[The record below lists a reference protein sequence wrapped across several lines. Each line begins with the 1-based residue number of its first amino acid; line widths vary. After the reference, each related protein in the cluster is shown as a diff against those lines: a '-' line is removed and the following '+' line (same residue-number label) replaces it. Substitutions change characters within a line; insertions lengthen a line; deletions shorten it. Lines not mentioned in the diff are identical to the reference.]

1 MVKLS
6 PSQIAGIVKYES
18 VGSGASFANVLKNPD
33 TDGPL
38 FVAIALAE
46 SSGETTATHKNHNG
60 STDYGLWQ
68 INSVHKDLLD
78 RNQPWSDPKNNY
90 HIAHELYWNRGG
102 KFQDWS
108 TFNSGIYATRLA
120 EATTAWSNPDM
131 TATDPNA
138 IHDAANTAGSVVTGV
153 ADFLGA
159 ITKSSTW
166 IRVGMGAAGVL
177 LLIIAAAAVVKR
189 NLPGPLGAAMR
200 VAQAATPPTGGA

>member
-1 MVKLS
+1 MPTLS
-6 PSQIAGIVKYES
+6 ASAIAGYAKNAGV
-18 VGSGASFANVLKNPD
+18 SGQNIDIA
-33 TDGPL
+33 T
-38 FVAIALAE
+38 AIALAE
-46 SSGETTATHKNHNG
+46 SGGNTEAVNHKNHNG

-131 TATDPNA
+131 T
-138 IHDAANTAGSVVTGV
+138 
-153 ADFLGA
+153 
-159 ITKSSTW
+159 
-166 IRVGMGAAGVL
+166 
-177 LLIIAAAAVVKR
+177 
-189 NLPGPLGAAMR
+189 
-200 VAQAATPPTGGA
+200 